1 MAELPLRVQGKI
13 ESYRSIL
20 TTRYPPNIPSWKISN
35 GYANFRDAQSDT
47 TPVTTIYTLNDS
59 KPDLGSKIFSDSSKT
74 TLYNGASLWFNL
86 FSSSDTILST
96 VIQINNKGEVIDS
109 IGK

>member
-20 TTRYPPNIPSWKISN
+20 TNRYPPNIPSWKISD
-35 GYANFRDAQSDT
+35 GYINFRDAQSDT
-47 TPVTTIYTLNDS
+47 TPITTIYTLDNLEPTLS
-59 KPDLGSKIFSDSSKT
+59 SKIFSDSSKS
-74 TLYNGASLWFNL
+74 TLYNGSSLWFNL
-86 FSSSDTILST
+86 FSSSGTSLST
-96 VIQINNKGEVIDS
+96 VIQINNKGEVFDL